1 LVEQDTRN
9 KRKASK
15 KAIFIK
21 IIASLLSF
29 CYNYEAIMEIDLS
42 GKVSLITGSTRGIGR
57 AIAEKLASA
66 GSTVIITGRDKN
78 RADEVAKE
86 IKEKFSVE
94 TLGLSMDVGNPE
106 SVKKAFDE
114 INKAFGGVDI
124 LVNNAGITRDKLFMR
139 MTLNDWEEVI
149 RTNLTGAF
157 LVTQQAIK
165 KMLKQRWGRIINI
178 SSVVG
183 FIGNAGQTNYAS
195 TKAGLI
201 GFTKSLA
208 KELAPR
214 NILVNAVAPGFIET
228 DMTAALSEDIRERYK
243 EQIPLG
249 RFGSPEEVANVV
261 LFLCS
266 DLASYITGETIHVNG
281 GMF

>member
-1 LVEQDTRN
+1 
-9 KRKASK
+9 
-15 KAIFIK
+15 
-21 IIASLLSF
+21 
-29 CYNYEAIMEIDLS
+29 MEIRLE
-42 GKVSLITGSTRGIGR
+42 GKVSLVTGSTRGIGR

-66 GSTVIITGRDKN
+66 GSNVIITGRDQNK
-78 RADEVAKE
+78 AQEVAKE
-86 IKEKFSVE
+86 IKDKFSVE
-94 TLGLSMDVGNPE
+94 TLGLSMDVGSPE
-106 SVKKAFDE
+106 SVKNAFEE
-114 INKAFGGVDI
+114 INKTFGGVDI

-139 MTLNDWEEVI
+139 MSLEDWEEVI

-157 LVTQQAIK
+157 LVTLQAIK
-165 KMLKQRWGRIINI
+165 KMVKQRWGRIINI

-214 NILVNAVAPGFIET
+214 NVLVNAVAPGFIET
-228 DMTAALSEDIRERYK
+228 DMTAVLSEDIKKKYK

>member
-1 LVEQDTRN
+1 
-9 KRKASK
+9 
-15 KAIFIK
+15 
-21 IIASLLSF
+21 
-29 CYNYEAIMEIDLS
+29 MEIDLS

-124 LVNNAGITRDKLFMR
+124 LVNNAGITKDKLFMR